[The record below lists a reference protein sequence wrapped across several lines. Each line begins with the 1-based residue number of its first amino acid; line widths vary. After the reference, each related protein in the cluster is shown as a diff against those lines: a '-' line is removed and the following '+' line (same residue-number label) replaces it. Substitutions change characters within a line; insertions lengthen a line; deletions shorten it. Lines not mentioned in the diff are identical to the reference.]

1 MSMSVL
7 VISMSSIQAQ
17 IKITTNIGSQPL
29 WAPVGYNHVDYYYL
43 PDVESYYSVPRQQ
56 YVYQDGGSWVYAK
69 NLPSKY
75 SNYDV
80 NKGYKVVLNEPE
92 PFLHFN
98 NDKVKYAKFK
108 GYKEHQ
114 EFIQNSNDP
123 RYFIIKG
130 HPKYQG
136 NNKYGNK
143 HDGIMGHQ
151 NNGNGNGKGYKNDN
165 GKIKNNKFDNDDDRD
180 NKSGKGKI
188 KNNKSD
194 NDDDRENKSGE
205 GKIKNN
211 KSDNDDDRG
220 NKSGKGKIKNNK
232 SDNDDDRDNK
242 SGEGKIKNNKPD
254 NDDARE
260 NRSDIGRNKQ
270 MGNKGKGNKKD

>member
-7 VISMSSIQAQ
+7 VISMSSTQAQ

-43 PDVESYYSVPRQQ
+43 PDVESYYSVPKQQ
-56 YVYQDGGSWVYAK
+56 YVYQDAGSWVYAK

-80 NKGYKVVLNEPE
+80 YKGYKVVLNEPE

-98 NDKVKYAKFK
+98 DDKVKYAKFK

-123 RYFIIKG
+123 KYFIIKG

-143 HDGIMGHQ
+143 HDGIMGHE
-151 NNGNGNGKGYKNDN
+151 NNGNGKGKKWNK
-165 GKIKNNKFDNDDDRD
+165 GKDNDDDDHD
-180 NKSGKGKI
+180 NEKSNGH
-188 KNNKSD
+188 
-194 NDDDRENKSGE
+194 
-205 GKIKNN
+205 
-211 KSDNDDDRG
+211 
-220 NKSGKGKIKNNK
+220 
-232 SDNDDDRDNK
+232 
-242 SGEGKIKNNKPD
+242 
-254 NDDARE
+254 
-260 NRSDIGRNKQ
+260 
-270 MGNKGKGNKKD
+270 NKGKGHDKGKDHDKD